1 MISAIS
7 FLFLIIFITL
17 VGVLFLLFQT
27 LVVWNIKVNIF
38 STIGGTP
45 WLIEDKGKKIKM
57 GGGVIGYRLRKAK
70 KELKDIPNSA
80 FLTGKRGK
88 QTLLLKSPSP
98 GVFMP
103 YFWNPEKDDLTLSP
117 DYEMVRN
124 TISVIEDRQKKYQDA
139 KTVLS
144 QLIPIISPLIIGLAI
159 GMIYYL
165 TADTLHSAI
174 DLMRSLMEQ
183 NADIMGR
190 LDTIQYGSPPR

>member
-7 FLFLIIFITL
+7 FLLLVLFITI
-17 VGVLFLLFQT
+17 VGVLVLLFQT
-27 LVVWNIKVNIF
+27 IVVWNIKVSIF

-45 WLIEDKGKKIKM
+45 WLIEDKAKKIKIS
-57 GGGVIGYRLRKAK
+57 GGVIGYRLRKAK
-70 KELKDIPNSA
+70 ITLKDTPNSA

-88 QTLLLKSPSP
+88 QTLLLKSPAP
-98 GVFMP
+98 GTFVP
-103 YFWNPEKDDLTLSP
+103 YFWNPEEDELTLSP

-124 TISVIEDRQKKYQDA
+124 TISVIEDRQKKYQDT
-139 KTVLS
+139 KTILS

-183 NADIMGR
+183 NNDIMGR